1 MSLIDLVKGVV
12 LEKGIPDHRS
22 ILLKDFKADFGPT
35 PFHFFHSWLELDGLN
50 DLVVQTWKHDGIVK
64 ASGFISFKKKLQN
77 LKRVIRDWVNSKR
90 ADSNILK
97 NKHQSRLASID
108 VKVDQGCANNGDF
121 INSRESMKILNGILS
136 LESKDLAQ
144 KAKIKRLAINGILK
158 NEEWIEEPDR
168 IKSEFFEHFCNM
180 FQQSN
185 GNLSSLNDDMS
196 NMLSPMQRDSLET
209 QFSHEDIKRAVWDYG
224 GDRDPGPYGFT
235 FKFIKT
241 FWDLIKDDVFRFV
254 NEFFHT
260 GLIPKGCNSSFIV
273 VIPKVSN
280 AKFVNDFCSISLI
293 GCQYKIIGKLLE
305 NRLSSVI
312 KSCMNLEQSTFIKGK
327 NILDGPLIIN
337 EVMAWFCKR
346 KKELMGI
353 ETRGSFIPLSFHL
366 AMEGLHMLT
375 YKAEEIGI
383 FKGATFGND
392 NMCISHLI
400 YADDVIFIGEWSTL
414 NANNLLCMLPC
425 IYLISGLKINVNK
438 SHILGVGISESFISI
453 LARSIVCEAASFP
466 MKYLRIPIGCN
477 MATFLIKSVLG
488 YLLTYY
494 MSMYPMHVTIVKKL
508 ESMRNKFFLGGDM
521 IEKKMSW
528 VRWNQCLASKDLRG
542 LGIDLLSNCV
552 RKIGNGF
559 STRFW
564 EDVWC
569 GEQPLKTIFPRIYLL
584 ETYRLCLVK
593 NRVSFLD
600 MNSFLRRQP
609 RGDLEMNQFIDLHA
623 KLENIVLTDQDDSWS
638 WTLNPSGF
646 PVASVRHLIDSKTL
660 DTPPNATRWI
670 RHIPIKVNIFVWRLM
685 LNTLPV
691 RVNLDRRGIDVD
703 SVLCPKCQAD
713 VETINYIFFSYYM
726 ALELWAK
733 LARWW
738 DLYIPICANY
748 FEWIKWLDS
757 LQLLNKVKAVLEGV
771 GGTLMWSIWSFRNCL
786 HFFNSP
792 PRKAVLWD
800 SIVS

>member
-12 LEKGIPDHRS
+12 LEKGIPDHRP

-35 PFHFFHSWLELDGLN
+35 PFHCFHSWLELDGLN
-50 DLVVQTWKHDGIVK
+50 DLV
-64 ASGFISFKKKLQN
+64 
-77 LKRVIRDWVNSKR
+77 RR
-90 ADSNILK
+90 
-97 NKHQSRLASID
+97 RLD
-108 VKVDQGCANNGDF
+108 
-121 INSRESMKILNGILS
+121 
-136 LESKDLAQ
+136 
-144 KAKIKRLAINGILK
+144 INGILK

-196 NMLSPMQRDSLET
+196 NMLSPTQRDSLET

-224 GDRDPGPYGFT
+224 GDRASWPYGFT

-241 FWDLIKDDVFRFV
+241 FWDLIKDDVFWFV

-260 GLIPKGCNSSFIV
+260 GLIPKGCNSSFII

-280 AKFVNDFCSISLI
+280 DKFVNDFRSISLI

-305 NRLSSVI
+305 NRLGSVI
-312 KSCMNLEQSTFIKGK
+312 GSCISLEQSAFIKGK
-327 NILDGPLIIN
+327 NILYGPLIIN
-337 EVMAWFCKR
+337 EVMAWFRKR
-346 KKELMGI
+346 KKELMVFKVDFEKAFDSLRWDYLDMIMGKL
-353 ETRGSFIPLSFHL
+353 RGSFIPLSFHL

-375 YKAEEIGI
+375 YKAEEICI

-400 YADDVIFIGEWSTL
+400 YVDDVIFIGEWLTL
-414 NANNLLCMLPC
+414 NANNLFCMLPC
-425 IYLISGLKINVNK
+425 FYLISGLKINVNK
-438 SHILGVGISESFISI
+438 SHILGVGVSESSISI

-466 MKYLRIPIGCN
+466 MKYIRIPIGYN
-477 MATFLIKSVLG
+477 MAVCSNWNAILKKNIPGSLFGKPDY
-488 YLLTYY
+488 YL
-494 MSMYPMHVTIVKKL
+494 S
-508 ESMRNKFFLGGDM
+508 
-521 IEKKMSW
+521 EKKMSW
-528 VRWNQCLASKDLRG
+528 MRWNQCLASKDLGG
-542 LGIDLLSNCV
+542 LGIDLLSYCV

-600 MNSFLRRQP
+600 MNSFLKRKP
-609 RGDLEMNQFIDLHA
+609 RGGLEMNQFIDLHA

-685 LNTLPV
+685 LNKLPF

-703 SVLCPKCQAD
+703 SVLCHNCQAD
-713 VETINYIFFSYYM
+713 VETINYIFFSCYM

-757 LQLLNKVKAVLEGV
+757 LQLLNKVKAILEGV

-786 HFFNSP
+786 LFSNSP
-792 PRKAVLWD
+792 SRKAMLWD